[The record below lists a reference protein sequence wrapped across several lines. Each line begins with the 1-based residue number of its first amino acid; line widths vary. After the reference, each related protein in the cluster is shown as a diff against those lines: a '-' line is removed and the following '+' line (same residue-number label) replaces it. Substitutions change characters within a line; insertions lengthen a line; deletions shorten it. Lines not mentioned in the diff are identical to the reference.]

1 MLSGNLVAILFSG
14 FVCTAVSLAKPQNFD
29 FAQMDT
35 ISMVEKVCLHTYVQ
49 RIAYLLTVTCCIVV
63 RVMILVI

>member
-35 ISMVEKVCLHTYVQ
+35 ISMVEKVCAHTC
-49 RIAYLLTVTCCIVV
+49 IAYLLTVTCCIVV
-63 RVMILVI
+63 IV